1 MTKAMKN
8 KYYHINNTDR
18 LSKEELLFFKN
29 ELEEKRE
36 RIKKNLDIASTE
48 LNANTTDNLKDEADH
63 ACLAVDNLTN
73 NAILKEQQIT
83 LNQINR
89 SLNRI
94 AMGTYGVC
102 NLCEEVI
109 DIERLKVKI
118 FAEYCVACREVIE
131 KQR

>member
-8 KYYHINNTDR
+8 KYYYINSEDT

-29 ELEEKRE
+29 ELEEKKE
-36 RIKKNLDIASTE
+36 KIKKNLDIASTE
-48 LNANTTDNLKDEADH
+48 LNAYTKDSQKDEADH
-63 ACLAVDNLTN
+63 ALQAVENTTN
-73 NAILKEQQIT
+73 NAILQEQYKT

-94 AMGTYGVC
+94 AMGTYGIC
-102 NLCEEVI
+102 HLCEEVI

-118 FAEYCVACREVIE
+118 FAEYCVSCREVIE

>member
-1 MTKAMKN
+1 MTKAMQN
-8 KYYHINNTDR
+8 KYYYINSEDR

-29 ELEEKRE
+29 ELEEKKE
-36 RIKKNLDIASTE
+36 KIQKNLDKTTKE
-48 LNANTTDNLKDEADH
+48 LNANVIGDPKDEADH

-73 NAILKEQQIT
+73 NAIVKEQYNT

-102 NLCEEVI
+102 NLCEETI

-118 FAEYCVACREVIE
+118 FAEYCVSCREVIE

>member
-8 KYYHINNTDR
+8 KYYYIDNEDR
-18 LSKEELLFFKN
+18 LSKDELLFFKK
-29 ELEEKRE
+29 ELEDKKEK
-36 RIKKNLDIASTE
+36 IQKSLDKTSKE
-48 LNANTTDNLKDEADH
+48 LNANVTGDPKDEADH

-73 NAILKEQQIT
+73 NAILKEQHKT

-94 AMGTYGVC
+94 AIGSYGIC
-102 NLCEEVI
+102 HMCEEVI

-118 FAEYCVACREVIE
+118 FAEYCVSCREVIE
-131 KQR
+131 TQK